1 LEDYSEDSD
10 LQRNPPAYVD
20 ADASLNFLEE
30 STEAS
35 SSSQQEPGAS
45 LTCKLKSLCLPLF
58 NSLTFEE
65 KEALNNS
72 AGYNLLLEAKDFISK
87 PVAGPS

>member
-1 LEDYSEDSD
+1 LDDLSEDLD
-10 LQRNPPAYVD
+10 LQRNPLAYVD
-20 ADASLNFLEE
+20 VDASLNFLEE

-35 SSSQQEPGAS
+35 SSSHQEPGDS
-45 LTCKLKSLCLPLF
+45 LTYKLKALCLPLY

-72 AGYNLLLEAKDFISK
+72 A
-87 PVAGPS
+87 